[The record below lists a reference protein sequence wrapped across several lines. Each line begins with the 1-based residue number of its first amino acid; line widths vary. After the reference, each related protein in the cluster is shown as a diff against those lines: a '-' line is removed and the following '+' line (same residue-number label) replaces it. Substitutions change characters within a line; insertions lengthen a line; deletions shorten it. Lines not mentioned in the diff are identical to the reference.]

1 MSFLTDTKPP
11 KTIFFFSF
19 SVFELFLNENLQNN
33 KALDMIKHLHSN
45 LVQHCQWRRNSCRC
59 PDSNSSCHE
68 ADIKDDDDDDD
79 YDDDDD
85 DGCGSDGKGGVDDD
99 DCSGGEG
106 ENDNDKDE
114 EFRLGL

>member
-1 MSFLTDTKPP
+1 
-11 KTIFFFSF
+11 
-19 SVFELFLNENLQNN
+19 
-33 KALDMIKHLHSN
+33 MIKHLHSN
-45 LVQHCQWRRNSCRC
+45 LARCCPWRRNSCRF
-59 PDSNSSCHE
+59 PDSNSSCLE
-68 ADIKDDDDDDD
+68 ADIKDEYDDDDDCD
-79 YDDDDD
+79 YDD